1 MATTAVYLDR
11 RLTSVYLLWYLLKN
25 TAEDVVAYQFNLP
38 RRTLASDYA
47 IAPSGADS
55 TKIDS
60 IAQSLQSVRSF
71 TYEKLDISSYEPR
84 WTSIPDFELIHKASI
99 TSTINKVA
107 LPYTVEMKDISST
120 QMLKAHAA
128 VLNKEQRAGLSMVY
142 PLVTASKGLI
152 DATIET
158 PAAVLAE
165 VELEDPL
172 VIISVAKRKD
182 LLASGKT
189 RSEIF
194 AAESSIYSGS
204 HPRYGVE
211 PDGTWFV
218 DGDSLFGVVV
228 GPKTTFLAGYP
239 YYSYL
244 TK

>member
-11 RLTSVYLLWYLLKN
+11 SLSSVYLLWYLLKN

-38 RRTLASDYA
+38 RRKLASRFA
-47 IAPSGADS
+47 IAPNVEDS

-71 TYEKLDISSYEPR
+71 TYEKLDISIYDPM
-84 WTSIPDFELIHKASI
+84 WTSIPDFELIHQASI

-107 LPYTVEMKDISST
+107 LPYTVEMKDPSST
-120 QMLKAHAA
+120 LMLKAHAA
-128 VLNKEQRAGLSMVY
+128 VFDKEQRAGLSMVY

-158 PAAVLAE
+158 PAAVLAN
-165 VELEDPL
+165 VNDSLWG
-172 VIISVAKRKD
+172 ISVAKRKD

-194 AAESSIYSGS
+194 AAESSIYDGS

-218 DGDSLFGVVV
+218 DGDSLFGIVV
-228 GPKTTFLAGYP
+228 GKTFLTNHP

>member
-11 RLTSVYLLWYLLKN
+11 SLSSVYLLWYLLKN
-25 TAEDVVAYQFNLP
+25 TADDIVAYQFNLP
-38 RRTLASDYA
+38 RRTLASNYA
-47 IAPSGADS
+47 IAPSAADS
-55 TKIDS
+55 AKIDS

-71 TYEKLDISSYEPR
+71 TYEKLDISTYHPK
-84 WTSIPDFELIHKASI
+84 WTSIPDFELIHQASI

-107 LPYTVEMKDISST
+107 LPYTVEMKDPSST

-128 VLNKEQRAGLSMVY
+128 VFDKEQRAGLSMVY

-165 VELEDPL
+165 VDDPL

-182 LLASGKT
+182 LLVSGKT

-194 AAESSIYSGS
+194 AAEASIYDGT
-204 HPRYGVE
+204 HPRHGVE
-211 PDGTWFV
+211 SDGTWFV
-218 DGDSLFGVVV
+218 DGDSLFGIVV
-228 GPKTTFLAGYP
+228 GRKSFLANYP
-239 YYSYL
+239 YYLYL

>member
-1 MATTAVYLDR
+1 MATTAVYLNR
-11 RLTSVYLLWYLLKN
+11 SLTSVYLLWYLLKN
-25 TAEDVVAYQFNLP
+25 TTDDVVAYQFNLP
-38 RRTLASDYA
+38 RRKLNQRYA
-47 IAPSGADS
+47 ISPDAVDS

-71 TYEKLDISSYEPR
+71 TYEKLDISTYDPK
-84 WTSIPDFELIHKASI
+84 WTSIPDFELIHQASI

-107 LPYTVEMKDISST
+107 LPYTVEMKDFPST

-128 VLNKEQRAGLSMVY
+128 VFNKEQRAGLSMVY

-158 PAAVLAE
+158 PADVLAE

-194 AAESSIYSGS
+194 AAEASIYDGT

-218 DGDSLFGVVV
+218 DGDSVFGVVV
-228 GPKTTFLAGYP
+228 GPKTTFLADYP

>member
-11 RLTSVYLLWYLLKN
+11 SLTSVYLLWYLLKN

-38 RRTLASDYA
+38 RRTLASRFA

-55 TKIDS
+55 TKIDN

-71 TYEKLDISSYEPR
+71 TYEKLDISIYDPM

-107 LPYTVEMKDISST
+107 LPYTVEMKDPSST
-120 QMLKAHAA
+120 LMLKANAA
-128 VLNKEQRAGLSMVY
+128 VFNKEQRAGLSMVY
-142 PLVTASKGLI
+142 PLVTASKNLI

-158 PAAVLAE
+158 PADVLAE
-165 VELEDPL
+165 VDDPL
-172 VIISVAKRKD
+172 GGISVAKRKD

-194 AAESSIYSGS
+194 AVESSIYDGT

-218 DGDSLFGVVV
+218 DGDSLFGIVVV
-228 GPKTTFLAGYP
+228 GKTFLTNHP

>member
-11 RLTSVYLLWYLLKN
+11 SLTSVYLLWYLLKN
-25 TAEDVVAYQFNLP
+25 TADDIVAYQFNLP
-38 RRTLASDYA
+38 RRKLNQRFA
-47 IAPSGADS
+47 ISPDAVDS

-107 LPYTVEMKDISST
+107 LPHTVEMKDLSST
-120 QMLKAHAA
+120 QLLKAHAA
-128 VLNKEQRAGLSMVY
+128 VFNKEKRAGLSMVY

-158 PAAVLAE
+158 PAAVLAN
-165 VELEDPL
+165 VKDSLGG
-172 VIISVAKRKD
+172 ISFTKRKD

-194 AAESSIYSGS
+194 AIESSIYDGT

-218 DGDSLFGVVV
+218 DGDSLFGVVL
-228 GPKTTFLAGYP
+228 GPKTTFLADYP
-239 YYSYL
+239 YYLYL